1 MILVGDKLISEDIL
15 EKEFVCD
22 LAACKGVC
30 CVEGDAGAPLED
42 FEIGIMEEELNHVLP
57 FLPES
62 GKRALKKE
70 GSFTIDGDGDLVTPL
85 VDGKHC
91 AYTVFDEQGIAGCG
105 IEKAW
110 LAGKSK
116 FRKPISCHLYPIR
129 VQKLVDQDALN
140 YHKWDVCAPACACG
154 TQLKVP
160 VYAFLKEALI
170 RAYGETWYAILDE
183 TAAAWL
189 KK

>member
-1 MILVGDKLISEDIL
+1 MLIVGDKLISEDIL

-22 LAACKGVC
+22 LSACKGVC

-42 FEIGIMEEELNHVLP
+42 FEIGILEDELKNILP

-62 GKRALKKE
+62 GKQALNKD
-70 GSFTIDGDGDLVTPL
+70 GSFTIDVDGDLVTPL

-91 AYTVFDEQGIAGCG
+91 AYTVFSEEGIAGCG

-110 LAGKSK
+110 LVGKSQ
-116 FRKPISCHLYPIR
+116 FRKPVSCHLYPIR
-129 VQKLVDQDALN
+129 IQKLADQEALN
-140 YHKWDVCAPACACG
+140 YHKWDVCAPACECG
-154 TQLKVP
+154 AKLKVP
-160 VYAFLKEALI
+160 VYVFLKEALI
-170 RAYGETWYAILDE
+170 RAYGKVWYRMLQE
-183 TAAAWL
+183 TAEAWL